1 MKTIA
6 YLTLTGLALVQGA
19 QIRGKAGAMVH
30 DPVPPRCTGEVKVNF
45 STKIRTIGKGK
56 YNKKALKKMGQKKM
70 M

>member
-45 STKIRTIGKGK
+45 STKIPLLIIQT
-56 YNKKALKKMGQKKM
+56 NTPLF
-70 M
+70 